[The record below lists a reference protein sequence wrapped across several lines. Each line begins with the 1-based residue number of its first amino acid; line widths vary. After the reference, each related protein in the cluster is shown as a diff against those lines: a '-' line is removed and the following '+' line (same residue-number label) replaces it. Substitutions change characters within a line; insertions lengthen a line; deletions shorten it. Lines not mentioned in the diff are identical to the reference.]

1 MRDDVEVR
9 PLRKV
14 CNVINSC
21 ENILQLEAARNYV
34 ELYYKQ
40 YSKQNQWVIES
51 HWKNKRKTI

>member
-40 YSKQNQWVIES
+40 YSKQHSWVIES

>member
-51 HWKNKRKTI
+51 HWKNKVKTI

>member
-1 MRDDVEVR
+1 MRDDDVK

-21 ENILQLEAARNYV
+21 ENILQLEVARKYI

-40 YSKQNQWVIES
+40 YSKQNEWVIES
-51 HWKNKRKTI
+51 HWKNKVKTI